1 MDCYYEYLVAI
12 FPFLFYNKT
21 IKSKGGFRVTYDV
34 IIVGAC
40 TAGTYFSWL
49 LGKAGLKVL
58 VIDRDSEEN
67 LAKRLDIIHFTRESY
82 EQFGLDPAVEGDEE
96 FVRNFEV
103 CLSKSALDRH
113 LKTNYLPVAVLH
125 LPLFIRRL
133 RNMAKENGVEFRFS
147 TEFDRLS
154 YDAEGRI
161 CGIVTKDGENIGSR
175 LVVDASGINAVVRR
189 QINDPFMENFETGP
203 RDKFYVLL
211 KYVELKDKSLTVDL
225 STSWPYYTGWIA
237 PQHHPGGAIIG
248 VGANLSFDY
257 ARKCMAKFEAAI
269 PLPEYTLQYEEA
281 ACTPYRRPPLSFVTD
296 GFMVIGDAACLTKP
310 INGEGIPSAWVQ
322 CTPAADVVVRA
333 LQDGKYP
340 TREALWEINTLYQ
353 TGEGAAYAG
362 QRAMLIGAVDMSPKD
377 NDYMFKNAIVFKSD
391 DESEP
396 ENLLA
401 ALLKGVIKGDF
412 SVHAFCALAKAVIKG
427 NKLENHYKNYPKTP
441 AEYPQWAK
449 KALKLWEKAGS
460 MADTVKD
467 A

>member
-1 MDCYYEYLVAI
+1 MNTD
-12 FPFLFYNKT
+12 T
-21 IKSKGGFRVTYDV
+21 KGGISVDYDV

-67 LAKRLDIIHFTRESY
+67 LAKRLDIIHFTGESY
-82 EQFGLDPAVEGDEE
+82 AQFGLEPAVPGDDE

-103 CLSKSALDRH
+103 CRSRSALNNWE
-113 LKTNYLPVAVLH
+113 KTNYLPVSVLH

-133 RNMAKENGVEFRFS
+133 RNMAISQGVEFRFS
-147 TEFDRLS
+147 TAFHSLLRDESDRIS
-154 YDAEGRI
+154 
-161 CGIVTKDGENIGSR
+161 GIVTKDGEKLFSR
-175 LVVDASGINAVVRR
+175 LVVDASGIDAVVRR
-189 QINDPFMENFETGP
+189 QIRDPFMENFETGP

-211 KYVELKDKSLTVDL
+211 KYVELKDKSKAVEL
-225 STSWPYYTGWIA
+225 STSWPYYKGWIA

-257 ARKCMAKFEAAI
+257 ARKCMEKFVSAV

-296 GFMVIGDAACLTKP
+296 GFLVIGDAACLTKP

-322 CTPAADVVVRA
+322 CTPAAVVVARA

-340 TREALWEINTLYQ
+340 TKEALWEINTLYQ
-353 TGEGAAYAG
+353 TGEGASYAG
-362 QRAMLIGAVDMSPKD
+362 QRAMLIGAVDMSPED
-377 NDYMFKNAIVFKSD
+377 NDFMFKNAIVFKD
-391 DESEP
+391 DGEQEP
-396 ENLLA
+396 DNLIL
-401 ALLKGVIKGDF
+401 ALLKGVFKKEFSLYAFRSLATAAMKG
-412 SVHAFCALAKAVIKG
+412 A
-427 NKLENHYKNYPKTP
+427 KLEKHYKNYPPSP
-441 AEYPQWAK
+441 ADYPRWEK
-449 KALKLWEKAGS
+449 IALKLWKKAGS
-460 MADTVKD
+460 MADTVRD